1 MSWFA
6 IEGCC
11 DSHAIRECISCP
23 DIIWGSLPCKK
34 ARNEETSNASWS
46 MLKSLEL
53 GGVDKLISIPSVAL
67 QRESFVSVIS
77 HSLFFPNVQTLI
89 SIAPN

>member
-34 ARNEETSNASWS
+34 ARNEERTSAGGAAPPGRSSLAARMEKVDCFTKRTARHGPRRRVSHGAPPDEASA
-46 MLKSLEL
+46 LEHH
-53 GGVDKLISIPSVAL
+53 
-67 QRESFVSVIS
+67 R
-77 HSLFFPNVQTLI
+77 
-89 SIAPN
+89 

>member
-34 ARNEETSNASWS
+34 ARNEERTSASGAAPPGRS
-46 MLKSLEL
+46 SLAARMEKSSRPRVDVSRNERPTKGR
-53 GGVDKLISIPSVAL
+53 GGA
-67 QRESFVSVIS
+67 
-77 HSLFFPNVQTLI
+77 
-89 SIAPN
+89 